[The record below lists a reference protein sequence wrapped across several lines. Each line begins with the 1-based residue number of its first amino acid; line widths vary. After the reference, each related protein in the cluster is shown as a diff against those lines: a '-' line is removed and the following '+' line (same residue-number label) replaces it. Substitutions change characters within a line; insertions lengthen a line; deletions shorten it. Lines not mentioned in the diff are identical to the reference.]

1 MSSHVQAQDLRQS
14 SPFFVEGPQKR
25 PNLNVLNVHQR
36 VSGGIALVS
45 MTVNTAILARP
56 AVGLT
61 GRGGPPIM
69 RRSIEFACAFC
80 SKG

>member
-1 MSSHVQAQDLRQS
+1 MSSHVQVQDLRQS
-14 SPFFVEGPQKR
+14 SPFFVGGPQKR
-25 PNLNVLNVHQR
+25 PNLNVLNVYQR

-45 MTVNTAILARP
+45 MTVNTSILGRP

>member
-25 PNLNVLNVHQR
+25 PNLNVLNVYQR
-36 VSGGIALVS
+36 VSEGIALVS
-45 MTVNTAILARP
+45 MTVNTSILARP

>member
-1 MSSHVQAQDLRQS
+1 MSSHIQVQDLRQS

-25 PNLNVLNVHQR
+25 PNLNVLNVYQR

-45 MTVNTAILARP
+45 MTVDASIFARP
-56 AVGLT
+56 PVGLT